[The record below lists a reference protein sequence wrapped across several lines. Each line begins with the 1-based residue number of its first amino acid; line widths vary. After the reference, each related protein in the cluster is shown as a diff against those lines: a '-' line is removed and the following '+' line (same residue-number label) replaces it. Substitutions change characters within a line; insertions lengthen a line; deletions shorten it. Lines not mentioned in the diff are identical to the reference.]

1 MLIPPPDEFVSSSM
15 GELYSDVPPMIGGG
29 QMGDLVRGTDWS
41 RSSLGGYDS
50 WPGSLRTALSLV
62 LNAKGIAALYWGEQ
76 QWLLYNDAYGLALG
90 DRHPLAFGR
99 PMPEVLTDIG
109 PVLGPQ
115 VAEVLRTGKGFAI
128 EKLSMIMNRHGQ
140 DEETVWTYSFS
151 PIQGESGGFVGVLLL
166 ATEMTQQVLADRERD
181 KAEEARAAAVLQLE
195 QLNARL
201 EAEVTQRT
209 EDRNRLW
216 LLSSDIMLRCTF
228 EGLITAVN
236 PAWTALLGWDE
247 SELVGQTLLELIHPD
262 DIEHTLRGTRMSA
275 DGHAFSR
282 FDNRYRHKDG
292 SYRWISWSTQ
302 PDEQQINAVGRDF
315 TAEHDAAQALST
327 AEEALRQSQKLE
339 AIGQLTGGV
348 AHDFNNLLTVI
359 KSSADLLKRPDLA
372 DERRAR
378 YVSAISDTVERAAKV
393 TAQLLAFARRQA
405 LKPAVFVACDGV
417 RALAGMI
424 ETMVG
429 AQIQITLDLPEQNHF
444 IRADPSQFD
453 TALVNMALN
462 ARDAMQGQG
471 SLTLRVYAA
480 EQLPA
485 VRTHPAIAGDY
496 VAVSISDT
504 GCGIPPQ
511 NLGHIFEPFYTT
523 KGVGKGTGLGLSQV
537 FGFAKQSGGEIVVT
551 SVIGQGSTFTLYLPR
566 VVQPGEPLKA
576 HAPVSLINGH
586 GTTVLV
592 VEDNVDVGTFT
603 VQLLTDLDYVPFLAI
618 NAQEALAELAKDA
631 RRFDIVFSD
640 VVMPGMSGIDLGQ
653 EIHRL
658 YPDLPVVLATGYSH
672 ELAKNG
678 TLGFEILHKPY
689 SVEQL
694 SSVLQQVISV
704 KKQGALFP

>member
-1 MLIPPPDEFVSSSM
+1 MLTPSSDEFVFPSR
-15 GELYSDVPPMIGGG
+15 GELSTGVAPMIGGG
-29 QMGDLVRGTDWS
+29 HMGDLVRETDWS
-41 RSSLGGYDS
+41 PTPLGDYNS
-50 WPGSLRTALSLV
+50 WPASLRTALSLV
-62 LNAKGIAALYWGEQ
+62 LNAKGIASLYWGEQ

-128 EKLSMIMNRHGQ
+128 ENLSMIMNRHGQ

-151 PIQGESGGFVGVLLL
+151 PIQGESGGFAGVLLL

-181 KAEEARAAAVLQLE
+181 KAEVARVQAVSQLKE
-195 QLNARL
+195 LNARL
-201 EAEVTQRT
+201 EAEVTRRT

-216 LLSSDIMLRCTF
+216 LLSSDIMIRCTF

-236 PAWTALLGWDE
+236 PAWTDLLGWQADE
-247 SELVGQTLLELIHPD
+247 LIGQTIFELIHPD
-262 DIEHTLRGTRMSA
+262 DLEHTLKAVSLSA
-275 DGHAFSR
+275 TGHAYAR

-302 PDEQQINAVGRDF
+302 PDDQQINAVGRDF
-315 TAEHDAAQALST
+315 TAEHDAAQALAK

-359 KSSADLLKRPDLA
+359 KSSAELLKKPDLSN
-372 DERRAR
+372 ERRSR
-378 YVSAISDTVERAAKV
+378 YISAISDTVERAANV
-393 TAQLLAFARRQA
+393 TGQLLAFARRQA
-405 LKPAVFVACDGV
+405 LKPEVFFACGSV
-417 RALAGMI
+417 RSWAGMI
-424 ETMVG
+424 GTLVG
-429 AQIQITLDLPEQNHF
+429 PQIEIALDLPEQSNF
-444 IRADPSQFD
+444 IRADPNQFD

-462 ARDAMQGQG
+462 ARDAMHGQG
-471 SLTLRVYAA
+471 RLTLRVYAA

-504 GCGIPPQ
+504 GCGIPPE
-511 NLGHIFEPFYTT
+511 NLEQIFEPFYTT

-551 SVIGQGSTFTLYLPR
+551 STIGQGSTFTLYLPR
-566 VVQPGEPLKA
+566 VVQPAETPTALDA
-576 HAPVSLINGH
+576 VAPINGH
-586 GTTVLV
+586 GTGVLV
-592 VEDNVDVGTFT
+592 VEDNIDVGTFT
-603 VQLLTDLDYVPFLAI
+603 VQSLSDLRYVPFLAH

-631 RRFDIVFSD
+631 LRFDIVFSD
-640 VVMPGMSGIDLGQ
+640 VVMPGMSGIELRQ
-653 EIHRL
+653 EIQRL
-658 YPDLPVVLATGYSH
+658 YSDLPVVLATGYSH
-672 ELAKNG
+672 ALAQNGASGLELV
-678 TLGFEILHKPY
+678 HKPY

-694 SSVLQQVISV
+694 SSVLQQVLRATR
-704 KKQGALFP
+704 QGT